1 MSKESPLFFLFLAL
15 VISIPKTFASD
26 SSTYW
31 SDHEHAKT
39 TRTDIAIEA
48 DLSTSIVFSLDE
60 QKMWQALNS
69 TQMMSNDNGIIY
81 LPNND
86 GKMLSFQVS
95 DHSNF
100 SALLSAKFPSIRAY
114 RGVSLDQYGVS
125 AHFSFSPQ
133 GLDATIIDLV
143 SNITT
148 RIEKLSQLD
157 SRYIVFT
164 KLDDSRPRQAY
175 SCSTEGAHLGVDEK
189 SKLKSKDMG
198 VARPQMSP
206 ITNFSNDETLSK
218 YRLAVAANGQYVSY
232 HGGTVASAMSAINN
246 TVTQLNFIFE
256 RDLGIKVE
264 LVDNNDQIVFEDSNT
279 DPFEDSTDNMN
290 AELQSTLD
298 SIIGSENYDVGH
310 IFSGFGSG
318 GNAGGIGVFCND
330 ANKGSAYSAV
340 ANPSGV
346 SYTNLVAHE
355 MGHQLGANH
364 TFSFRSEG
372 EGVNMEPGSGTT
384 IMSYAGVAGE
394 DNVTRYADNYYHNI
408 SILQGLNY
416 LQSKSCDV
424 STGLDNT
431 TPTATAPNDYTIPVG
446 TPFVLTG
453 SGADADDGDVLTYTW
468 EQTDDGTVPS
478 SEFGPYNTQGA
489 NFRSRPPSESPTR
502 HFPIFQSVLDGQL
515 TQSSPVVN
523 DTWETLPLVPRD
535 FSFAFTV
542 RDNSSGGGGVASDS
556 VNITVIDN
564 DNDDNSVGSFSVTS
578 QALNNVYT
586 SESERTVSWNVSGTD
601 LNPISVSSVDITMS
615 VDGGETFPY
624 VLAENVPNDGSHD
637 ITLPDVVTTE
647 GRIRVDAVG
656 NIFYSINQRPFSI
669 TRDDIVMTVDQLDFS
684 VCQNTSTVSD
694 FIYETA
700 TKYTDTAVFSAENA
714 PSEISVTFDP
724 GSAAEHNTPVKV
736 SFAASDD
743 VIAGTYPIDIVATS
757 PIRTQRL
764 SYNIK
769 AYSSAFDAVELSFPE
784 NSSVLDRLF
793 TTLSWTPQSNAEA
806 YFIEIALDPD
816 FNNIVLTKSVD
827 SASTNINPSDGLAA
841 ETVYYWRV
849 SPSNFCGNGTA
860 ADYFSFVTPN
870 QVAAQDTPKTILDD
884 AANSISSV
892 ISITEDLRITDL
904 NVHLAASH
912 TYLSDLTV
920 NLTSPAGVTVGL
932 LARDCGASDNINVE
946 FDDDAPELECALN
959 PPAIQGVISP
969 TLGLLSSFNEQSTK
983 GDWVLSV
990 SDLYALDG
998 GSLDYFAME
1007 IITDGQWT
1015 NLPPTAYAQ
1024 SQTAEGN
1031 SVELVLQGLD
1041 PERQTLTY
1049 QLVDLPK
1056 NGEVLGGYE
1065 VSLAGSADT
1074 SGNAVKVVISSD
1086 GSKAYVADTS
1096 NGVTIFDVSDSLNPV
1111 RISSIDTSTGSAEG
1125 LALSSDEAI
1134 LYLANG
1140 SAGLQIIDVSDSST
1154 PVLNGVYN
1162 TAGNARDVVISPDGN
1177 TAFVASTVGRLVIID
1192 VSNPS
1197 SPSLISSITDGLS
1210 ISRAVDISS
1219 NGNVLYVTDQI
1230 DGLATYDV
1238 SDPTT
1243 PTLLGTLEVAGNSD
1257 DIHISNG
1264 GSRLFLANSTSG
1276 LNIINVANPQ
1286 SLELLGTFASDAPIT
1301 GLDVSND
1308 DQLVYL
1314 AGNSGISIIDV
1325 SQPISPVLSF
1335 SLSTDT
1341 NIFSVEVT
1349 ADNSLGVIAQGSAG
1363 ISVVSFAKEVLT
1375 AGENIPQTISFESES
1390 GSVLESFTF
1399 KVSDGD
1405 FDSNVARVDVLF
1417 GAQSLNDGVFTFT
1430 NGSDG
1435 NIVITGCLSVC
1446 SSILSIPDS
1455 YNGSP
1460 VTAISDAA
1468 FAEKGITILTIPDSV
1483 ISVGDHAFIRNN
1495 ISNATIGANVE
1506 SIGKTAFA
1514 YNQIEAV
1521 SFLGDRPA
1529 IHAEAFLTNRD
1540 LDYISYCSDKSG
1552 WPGNSISSGNSNV
1565 TPVAGCNA
1573 VGNNN
1578 VVLANIR
1585 AAVISGNA
1593 ANISVEALNNVLGLE
1608 NVDAKNIDLYQGL
1621 ITFSLRLSFDQVR
1634 LDDLQRI
1641 VNQAN
1646 QLLLDCAGSVYLM
1659 EVGSGQ
1665 FPDEITWQIKNQS
1678 DQVEATG
1685 GAPFKDTLCLAD
1697 GRYVLEMS
1705 DSNEAGTD
1713 NGWDFAD
1720 LLFYEAK
1727 GNLLFRYTI
1736 VSGDNRTVALNVGNY
1751 PNQAPIAEEIGN
1763 TNLEEF
1769 QSADFELVASDAD
1782 DDPLEFILTSAPNDG
1797 VLKSFVPGSGL
1808 VFGASLGGSGVRGI
1822 ALSSDDRYAYL
1833 VDYSLGLIVIDL
1845 EDIQAP
1851 QVVGDWYYQ
1860 NLAMYNVTLS
1870 SDNRTAY
1877 VSDAGYGLLSFDVSD
1892 PTDPRFLDQLIASGT
1907 PLSVVLSAD
1916 GATAYVAAYDYFMSV
1931 DVSDPSDMALN
1942 NEIETGENSNAW
1954 DIAVSSNESLV
1965 YLASSSYM
1973 QTYDVSDSSES
1984 VLLSNFELDG
1994 VARGIRLSNDDKTVF
2009 VTNGS
2014 QGFLA
2019 LDVSNPNQPQ
2029 FLTSIVSDDFL
2040 RGLTLS
2046 NDGNHIYA
2054 ADDSGNLKMI
2064 AVNNLSDIKQVRS
2077 NVAMRDA
2084 WRLDISSD
2092 DTYVFVA
2099 DGYTGFKIIDVSFS
2113 AKATGDKI
2121 EPNVTYIHNGGSS
2134 SSDEFLFKV
2143 NDGLDDSNIVSV
2155 GLKFRP
2161 DQDNDG
2167 VEDDIDN
2174 CPSIA
2179 NPNQFD
2185 TDEDMLGDLCD
2196 EDDDGDGVPDA
2207 SDAFPLDSGESIDSD
2222 GDGVGDNSDW
2232 APNDSSE
2239 SADSDGDG
2247 VGDNADAFPADSAE
2261 TADSDGDG
2269 VGDNSDWAPNDSTES
2284 VDTDGDGVGDNAD
2297 AFPADPTETL
2307 DTDSDGEGD
2316 NTDADIDGDGVLNGD
2331 DPFPTRGEYSAD
2343 SDNDGMPD
2351 AWEARFGLDPSDPL
2365 DATLDADGDG
2375 ITNLEEFLAGTP
2387 PSGSLDIDGNSD
2399 YDALTDGLLLLRG
2412 MFGLTDAAL
2421 ITGTLA
2427 VDAVYTT
2434 SAEIESRITVL
2445 GNLAD
2450 IDGNGK
2456 IDALTDGLL
2465 TLRYL
2470 FGLEG
2475 ESLTAGVVASDATR
2489 TSTEIEAHLA
2499 SLMPAI

>member
-1 MSKESPLFFLFLAL
+1 M
-15 VISIPKTFASD
+15 
-26 SSTYW
+26 
-31 SDHEHAKT
+31 
-39 TRTDIAIEA
+39 
-48 DLSTSIVFSLDE
+48 
-60 QKMWQALNS
+60 
-69 TQMMSNDNGIIY
+69 
-81 LPNND
+81 
-86 GKMLSFQVS
+86 
-95 DHSNF
+95 
-100 SALLSAKFPSIRAY
+100 
-114 RGVSLDQYGVS
+114 
-125 AHFSFSPQ
+125 
-133 GLDATIIDLV
+133 
-143 SNITT
+143 
-148 RIEKLSQLD
+148 
-157 SRYIVFT
+157 
-164 KLDDSRPRQAY
+164 
-175 SCSTEGAHLGVDEK
+175 
-189 SKLKSKDMG
+189 
-198 VARPQMSP
+198 
-206 ITNFSNDETLSK
+206 
-218 YRLAVAANGQYVSY
+218 
-232 HGGTVASAMSAINN
+232 
-246 TVTQLNFIFE
+246 
-256 RDLGIKVE
+256 
-264 LVDNNDQIVFEDSNT
+264 
-279 DPFEDSTDNMN
+279 
-290 AELQSTLD
+290 
-298 SIIGSENYDVGH
+298 
-310 IFSGFGSG
+310 
-318 GNAGGIGVFCND
+318 
-330 ANKGSAYSAV
+330 
-340 ANPSGV
+340 
-346 SYTNLVAHE
+346 
-355 MGHQLGANH
+355 HQL
-364 TFSFRSEG
+364 
-372 EGVNMEPGSGTT
+372 
-384 IMSYAGVAGE
+384 
-394 DNVTRYADNYYHNI
+394 
-408 SILQGLNY
+408 L
-416 LQSKSCDV
+416 
-424 STGLDNT
+424 
-431 TPTATAPNDYTIPVG
+431 
-446 TPFVLTG
+446 
-453 SGADADDGDVLTYTW
+453 
-468 EQTDDGTVPS
+468 
-478 SEFGPYNTQGA
+478 
-489 NFRSRPPSESPTR
+489 
-502 HFPIFQSVLDGQL
+502 
-515 TQSSPVVN
+515 
-523 DTWETLPLVPRD
+523 
-535 FSFAFTV
+535 
-542 RDNSSGGGGVASDS
+542 
-556 VNITVIDN
+556 
-564 DNDDNSVGSFSVTS
+564 
-578 QALNNVYT
+578 
-586 SESERTVSWNVSGTD
+586 
-601 LNPISVSSVDITMS
+601 
-615 VDGGETFPY
+615 
-624 VLAENVPNDGSHD
+624 
-637 ITLPDVVTTE
+637 
-647 GRIRVDAVG
+647 
-656 NIFYSINQRPFSI
+656 
-669 TRDDIVMTVDQLDFS
+669 
-684 VCQNTSTVSD
+684 
-694 FIYETA
+694 
-700 TKYTDTAVFSAENA
+700 
-714 PSEISVTFDP
+714 
-724 GSAAEHNTPVKV
+724 
-736 SFAASDD
+736 
-743 VIAGTYPIDIVATS
+743 
-757 PIRTQRL
+757 
-764 SYNIK
+764 
-769 AYSSAFDAVELSFPE
+769 
-784 NSSVLDRLF
+784 
-793 TTLSWTPQSNAEA
+793 
-806 YFIEIALDPD
+806 
-816 FNNIVLTKSVD
+816 
-827 SASTNINPSDGLAA
+827 
-841 ETVYYWRV
+841 
-849 SPSNFCGNGTA
+849 
-860 ADYFSFVTPN
+860 
-870 QVAAQDTPKTILDD
+870 
-884 AANSISSV
+884 
-892 ISITEDLRITDL
+892 
-904 NVHLAASH
+904 
-912 TYLSDLTV
+912 
-920 NLTSPAGVTVGL
+920 
-932 LARDCGASDNINVE
+932 
-946 FDDDAPELECALN
+946 
-959 PPAIQGVISP
+959 
-969 TLGLLSSFNEQSTK
+969 
-983 GDWVLSV
+983 
-990 SDLYALDG
+990 
-998 GSLDYFAME
+998 
-1007 IITDGQWT
+1007 
-1015 NLPPTAYAQ
+1015 
-1024 SQTAEGN
+1024 
-1031 SVELVLQGLD
+1031 
-1041 PERQTLTY
+1041 
-1049 QLVDLPK
+1049 
-1056 NGEVLGGYE
+1056 
-1065 VSLAGSADT
+1065 
-1074 SGNAVKVVISSD
+1074 
-1086 GSKAYVADTS
+1086 
-1096 NGVTIFDVSDSLNPV
+1096 
-1111 RISSIDTSTGSAEG
+1111 
-1125 LALSSDEAI
+1125 
-1134 LYLANG
+1134 
-1140 SAGLQIIDVSDSST
+1140 
-1154 PVLNGVYN
+1154 
-1162 TAGNARDVVISPDGN
+1162 
-1177 TAFVASTVGRLVIID
+1177 
-1192 VSNPS
+1192 
-1197 SPSLISSITDGLS
+1197 
-1210 ISRAVDISS
+1210 
-1219 NGNVLYVTDQI
+1219 
-1230 DGLATYDV
+1230 
-1238 SDPTT
+1238 
-1243 PTLLGTLEVAGNSD
+1243 
-1257 DIHISNG
+1257 
-1264 GSRLFLANSTSG
+1264 
-1276 LNIINVANPQ
+1276 
-1286 SLELLGTFASDAPIT
+1286 

-1851 QVVGDWYYQ
+1851 QVVGDWYYP
-1860 NLAMYNVTLS
+1860 NLAMYNLTLS